1 MIKKAQLF
9 EENIKL
15 RRKLFIFENIGIGTY
30 ATIKEKEVAAKSFM
44 EKYPSYTP
52 YEICTTINLSRGTFY
67 NFLHNKVEKTWFEE
81 KEELLTKEII
91 RIFQESDGLYGQ
103 DRIAIALKNIGIITR
118 PETVSKIMK
127 KNGLKVLS
135 VQKRPKPQIKRD
147 RHHYYRNLLKRQFNQ
162 DEPNKV
168 WVSDFLEIRRNGVSY
183 YLCVILDLF
192 ARRVIAWRLSHKRSD
207 NLALNT
213 FKDAFEI
220 RNEPTNLL
228 FHTDQGAE
236 FTSHKF
242 IDSLKS
248 YGVKQSFSYPG
259 SPNDNACMEGFYSI
273 LRREEINI
281 HIEKYDN
288 SMVIKEYLQK
298 YFTKYNE
305 TRIHTS
311 NNGLPPKIKE
321 DEWFKNNLK

>member
-9 EENIKL
+9 EENKKL
-15 RRKLFIFENIGIGTY
+15 KRKVFLFENIGIGIN
-30 ATIKEKEVAAKSFM
+30 ATIQEKEYAAKSFM
-44 EKYPSYTP
+44 ERYPSYTP

-67 NFLHNKVEKTWFEE
+67 NFLYNKVEKTWFEE
-81 KEELLTKEII
+81 KEEMLTKEIK

-103 DRIAIALKNIGIITR
+103 DRIAIALKNIGINTR

-127 KNGLKVLS
+127 KNGLKVTS
-135 VQKRPKPQIKRD
+135 IQKRPKPQIKRD
-147 RHHYYRNLLKRQFNQ
+147 RQHYYRNLLKRQFNQ

-168 WVSDFLEIRRNGVSY
+168 WVSDFLEIKKNGVSY

-207 NLALNT
+207 NLALST

-220 RNEPTNLL
+220 RNEPMNVL
-228 FHTDQGAE
+228 FHTDQGVE

-242 IDSLKS
+242 MESLKA

-273 LRREEINI
+273 LRREEINK
-281 HIEKYDN
+281 HIKKYEN
-288 SMVIKEYLQK
+288 SIVIKEYLGK

-311 NNGLPPKIKE
+311 NNGLPPKVKE
-321 DEWFKNNLK
+321 DEWLKKHLK